1 MSRTL
6 IKPPLY
12 VMSISFAAVLLCPFF
27 APADSITFSGK
38 TYENVYVREGGTMYF
53 VQIPAEGRVISVAK
67 SDVSADAVRTS
78 ANPEERK
85 ALLEEW
91 NRNNDKVRGI
101 SAPVT
106 AEPATPPPAPNP
118 TPSLTLKAA
127 VDDAKATQG
136 GSDTGYGPLVSIHM
150 KDVPLGDALKVMLR
164 SHNLDYAVEDGYIWI
179 STPENIRREA
189 SGPLET
195 EAFALQN
202 VNDTLPKIV
211 LNNPSSGLAYST
223 EGNAYGGQ
231 YGASTTGRGGYGG
244 RAGAGYGGY
253 GGQGTMGGRGY
264 GGAGGM
270 YGGGGGMGVPMMTG
284 AHFSNVSDLF
294 TTIDDRLVGETPA
307 VIGVQAPT
315 QRR

>member
-6 IKPPLY
+6 IRLPLY

-53 VQIPAEGRVISVAK
+53 VQIPAEGRVVSVAK
-67 SDVSADAVRTS
+67 SEVNADAVRIS
-78 ANPEERK
+78 SDPAERA
-85 ALLEEW
+85 ALLDEW
-91 NRNNDKVRGI
+91 NRNNDRLRGI

-106 AEPATPPPAPNP
+106 AEPATPPPVPEP
-118 TPSLTLKAA
+118 TRTLTLRGP
-127 VDDAKATQG
+127 VDDVATAQE
-136 GSDTGYGPLVSIHM
+136 GSDTGYGPLVSINM

-179 STPENIRREA
+179 STPENIRRGA
-189 SGPLET
+189 SKPLET
-195 EAFALQN
+195 GAFALQN

-211 LNNPSSGLAYST
+211 LNNPSGGLAYST
-223 EGNAYGGQ
+223 GGNAYGGQ

-244 RAGAGYGGY
+244 RAGTGYGGY

-264 GGAGGM
+264 GGTGGM

-315 QRR
+315 RGR

>member
-1 MSRTL
+1 MCRTL
-6 IKPPLY
+6 AKPALR
-12 VMSISFAAVLLCPFF
+12 VLSISLAAAFLCPFF
-27 APADSITFSGK
+27 AMADSIAFSGK

-53 VQIPAEGRVISVAK
+53 VQIPAEGRVVSVAK
-67 SDVSADAVRTS
+67 AEVPADQVKISSDPA
-78 ANPEERK
+78 ERA

-91 NRNNDKVRGI
+91 NRNNDKLRGV

-106 AEPATPPPAPNP
+106 AEPATPAPAPDP
-118 TPSLTLKAA
+118 TPTLTLRAPA
-127 VDDAKATQG
+127 DASETIQE
-136 GSDTGYGPLVSIHM
+136 GSDTGYGPLVTINM

-164 SHNLDYAVEDGYIWI
+164 SHNLDYAVEGNHIWI
-179 STPENIRREA
+179 STPQNIRREA
-189 SGPLET
+189 SEPPET
-195 EAFALQN
+195 DAFALQN

-211 LNNPSSGLAYST
+211 VRNPAGGLAYST
-223 EGNAYGGQ
+223 GGSAYGGQ
-231 YGASTTGRGGYGG
+231 YGASTGGGGAYGG

-264 GGAGGM
+264 GGTGGM

-315 QRR
+315 RGR